1 MKDRILELL
10 RQESGYLSGQE
21 MSTLLG
27 VSRAA
32 VWKAVE
38 ALRKEGYTI
47 DSAPNRGY
55 HLDAPTGRLSAREIA
70 ARLDGHPWAELVQ
83 VLDSVDSTNNPVSY
97 THLTLPTTPYV

>member
-32 VWKAVE
+32 VWKAV
-38 ALRKEGYTI
+38 
-47 DSAPNRGY
+47 
-55 HLDAPTGRLSAREIA
+55 H
-70 ARLDGHPWAELVQ
+70 H
-83 VLDSVDSTNNPVSY
+83 
-97 THLTLPTTPYV
+97 

>member
-32 VWKAVE
+32 NEVPPRQHMGDGRS
-38 ALRKEGYTI
+38 L
-47 DSAPNRGY
+47 NR
-55 HLDAPTGRLSAREIA
+55 
-70 ARLDGHPWAELVQ
+70 
-83 VLDSVDSTNNPVSY
+83 
-97 THLTLPTTPYV
+97 